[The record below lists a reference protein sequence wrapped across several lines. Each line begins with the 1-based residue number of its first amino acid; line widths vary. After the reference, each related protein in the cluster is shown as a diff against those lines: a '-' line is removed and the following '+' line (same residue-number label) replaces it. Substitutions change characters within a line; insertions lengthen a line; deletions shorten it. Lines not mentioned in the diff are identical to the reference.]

1 MENIQSKPV
10 TAFQSIM
17 DFIDR
22 LPQEFIDR
30 LWRPLKRFVGN
41 NKIFFGIISMGF
53 TFLFI
58 FFLRKTKLNRSF
70 VIWTGLVEKNEL
82 VDESVME
89 KTHKRAMFLV
99 RESARLVATAL
110 DIRNTNVLEAYENAA
125 QAAVMAR
132 TAKEMDSDVS
142 KLSDDLGV
150 DFYEYLSYTGTVL
163 QSLRDNVWR

>member
-1 MENIQSKPV
+1 M
-10 TAFQSIM
+10 TAFQSIV
-17 DFIDR
+17 
-22 LPQEFIDR
+22 EFIDR
-30 LWRPLKRFVGN
+30 MPQLVWGPIKRFVGSN
-41 NKIFFGIISMGF
+41 QKYMRL
-53 TFLFI
+53 FLGAVFIGMMILLI
-58 FFLRKTKLNRSF
+58 FFLRKTKFNHSF
-70 VIWTGLVEKNEL
+70 VIWTGLVDQKDL
-82 VDESVME
+82 VDESLMD

-99 RESARLVATAL
+99 RESARLVAIAL
-110 DIRNTNVLEAYENAA
+110 DKRNTNVLEAYENAA